1 MGDLIRRFEFQWA
14 SFILGLAAGMLLF
27 WLLQRF
33 RPALGR
39 MWGALRSRFT
49 NLRKGFTGSVESRF
63 RLEAYRLYA
72 ANHLADPL
80 FTMVQVAIPP
90 RLTAPP
96 PPVLPGEAL
105 PPETITDMAVPYLP
119 DFPEVGG
126 LFQVKTLTIQQAM
139 SRGANLLLYGP
150 AGCGRTFAMSYLA
163 RNVAL
168 RDPQTGDLADLV
180 PFYLHA
186 GGLDLSKRERP
197 AEVIY
202 QAFAN
207 RISILLEAS
216 LQEFIQAILEK
227 QLALVLV
234 DGLDELLPEARAE
247 VIEFLQKLQEAF
259 PGNRYI
265 VSTGPYDLSAQTPLR
280 LFPFAIAGWTPDQ
293 KQHFIRNWGELW
305 QTNVASEDWASEL
318 DEIFDPVVLN
328 AWLSADTAYSSPFD
342 LTLKTWAAYA
352 GDSRG
357 PSEVAAM
364 DAYLERMA
372 AGIRNARPALENL
385 AAQSAL
391 KATPFLKRRSASGYI
406 ATFEEVP
413 VEDAEDD
420 ELALD
425 DAIEEVEALLAEV
438 SAAPAAASAQTSSGG
453 LLDDDDL
460 DSLLEE
466 LDDLEIDPDSGQIE
480 TVAVG
485 AVTDQEAAGKPSGRT
500 LLPRLIESGLLI
512 EQPNGLIGF
521 KHPLFAG
528 YLAGAGLTTAENRQT
543 VDQQPAW
550 TGRNLALRFL
560 PHYQVDMTSS
570 LARALE
576 RSLGHP
582 LQPELVEASA
592 WLRHVSGMPAWRTNF
607 MRSLAASIQDES
619 LPIGLRARLLANLV
633 FSGVGGVNKLLRQ
646 LLHSPQ
652 HSVRW
657 LGALGCGLTRDPA
670 AIEDLTMMLYEP
682 AAYVN
687 QAACLA
693 LATYGTQRAL
703 EALTEALVDAS
714 DEVRRAA
721 AEALALHPE
730 EGHPVLRDGATVED
744 VAVRRAVVYGLARV
758 QEDWAREML
767 LQLQTADDQWVVR
780 NAAIQLNEDLK
791 LEEIAIP
798 GKLPPLHETGWLVR
812 YASEKGMGL
821 SPGQA
826 SWDMLAGALREGN
839 EETRLAAMYV
849 YRLKPE
855 EARPVLEPLT
865 ELMRTGDGELREA
878 AYHTLWHL
886 DANRVPLKI

>member
-1 MGDLIRRFEFQWA
+1 MANLLARFQFQWA
-14 SFILGLAAGMLLF
+14 SFLLGLAAGMLLF

-33 RPALGR
+33 QPALRRVFGS
-39 MWGALRSRFT
+39 LRARFT

-63 RLEAYRLYA
+63 RLEAYHLYA
-72 ANHLADPL
+72 TNHLADPL
-80 FTMVQVAIPP
+80 FSMAQVAIPP

-119 DFPEVGG
+119 DLPEVGG
-126 LFQVKTLTIQQAM
+126 LFQIKTLTIQQAM
-139 SRGANLLLYGP
+139 SRGANLLLFGP
-150 AGCGRTFAMSYLA
+150 AGSGRTFAMSSLA
-163 RNVAL
+163 GNVAL
-168 RDPQTGDLADLV
+168 RDPQAGDLADLV

-186 GGLDLSKRERP
+186 GGLDLAKRDRP
-197 AEVIY
+197 AQVIY
-202 QAFAN
+202 HAFAS
-207 RISILLEAS
+207 RVSILLEAS
-216 LQEFIQAILEK
+216 LEEFIQSVLEK

-234 DGLDELLPEARAE
+234 DGLDELLPEARAG
-247 VIEFLQKLQEAF
+247 VVAFLQKLQQAF

-265 VSTGPYDLSAQTPLR
+265 VSTSPNDLSAQTPLR

-293 KQHFIRNWGELW
+293 KQHFIRNWGALW
-305 QTNVASEDWASEL
+305 QSIAADQPWASEL
-318 DEIFDPVVLN
+318 DQVFDPVILN
-328 AWLSADTAYSSPFD
+328 AWLSADTAFSSPFD

-357 PSEVAAM
+357 PTEVAAI
-364 DAYLERMA
+364 DAYLERMS

-391 KATPFLKRRSASGYI
+391 NATPFLKRRNATGYI
-406 ATFEEVP
+406 ATFEEIP
-413 VEDAEDD
+413 AEEAEQD

-425 DAIEEVEALLAEV
+425 EALEEVEALLAEV
-438 SAAPAAASAQTSSGG
+438 STTSAAASPPSATGG
-453 LLDDDDL
+453 PLDDDDL

-466 LDDLEIDPDSGQIE
+466 LEDLEIDPESGQIE
-480 TVAVG
+480 TLAAG
-485 AVTDQEAAGKPSGRT
+485 TPAEQEAASKPSGRS
-500 LLPRLIESGLLI
+500 LLPRLIEAGLLV
-512 EQPNGLIGF
+512 EHPNGLIGF
-521 KHPLFAG
+521 SHPLLAG
-528 YLAGAGLTTAENRQT
+528 YLAGAGLTTTESLQT
-543 VDQQPAW
+543 IDGQPAW
-550 TGRNLALRFL
+550 TGRQLALRFL
-560 PHYQVDMTSS
+560 PHYQVDMTGS

-576 RSLGHP
+576 KSHGHP
-582 LQPELVEASA
+582 LQPELVEAST
-592 WLRHVSGMPAWRTNF
+592 WLRHVAGAPAWRTNF
-607 MRSLAASIQDES
+607 MRSLAASIQDDA
-619 LPIGLRARLLANLV
+619 LPIGLRARLLVNLV

-670 AIEDLTMMLYEP
+670 ALEDLTYMLYQP

-693 LATYGTQRAL
+693 LATYGSQRAL
-703 EALTEALVDAS
+703 EALTQALVDAS

-721 AEALALHPE
+721 AEALALHPD
-730 EGHPVLRDGATVED
+730 EGHPVLRDGATVKD
-744 VAVRRAVVYGLARV
+744 VAVRRAVVYGLASVR
-758 QEDWAREML
+758 EDWAREIL

-780 NAAIQLNEDLK
+780 NAAIQINEDLK
-791 LEEIAIP
+791 LDEIAIP
-798 GKLPPLHETGWLVR
+798 GKLPPLHETGWLLR

-826 SWDMLAGALREGN
+826 SWDMLAAALREGS
-839 EETRLAAMYV
+839 EEARLAAMYV

-855 EARPVLEPLT
+855 EARPVLEPLV
-865 ELMRTGDGELREA
+865 ELMRGGEGELREA

-886 DANRVPLKI
+886 DANQVALQG